1 MAGGPRTYVRQVR
14 TRGPQGWD
22 GDEDGNTHTQQ
33 FNVVLNDLMFIVCC
47 KVRSVIKHNCPHGAN
62 FIGFE
67 LYRGS

>member
-1 MAGGPRTYVRQVR
+1 MLDRLGQEGRRV
-14 TRGPQGWD
+14 GMGMKM
-22 GDEDGNTHTQQ
+22 ETHTQQ